1 MNIDITGQGV
11 LVKPRISLVV
21 PTLNEA
27 KNLPFVLPYVPLAV
41 VDEVILV
48 DGRSTDNTIEV
59 AKRLLPSIKVVLE
72 PRPGKGNALRRGYRA
87 ATGDIIVVIDAD
99 GSNDPREI
107 PRFVQALLEGA
118 DFVKGSRF
126 ANSGGTTDMPRLR
139 KFGNWGFVKLVN
151 LLFSQHFTDLC
162 YGFHAFWRY
171 NLDYLD
177 IDHFSGF
184 EVDTSLYLQAAK
196 NRLKVVD
203 VPSFEGFRF
212 YGDGKLRT
220 FPDGWRVLR
229 TIFTEWKSG
238 LQKPVTNHQI
248 GFRNY
253 ARTLIPQTGALGFQ
267 GAGNGTHE
275 LVERSLPLERYFEST
290 FVHADSSEK
299 QRAFS
304 SVLIDAM
311 EKVGAASGSFFQID
325 DLQNAVKGFLVFG
338 RNIETPSLDTM
349 HNTLRNGVVG
359 WVVNHRKPI
368 LIASTAHDP
377 RWQRRPWEEQ
387 EGVSRSALI
396 IPIVASD
403 RVIGVLTLTR
413 PDDRPF
419 TEDDLLRLK
428 RTEIRV

>member
-1 MNIDITGQGV
+1 MNSNVSGFDV
-11 LVKPRISLVV
+11 PVKPRISLII

-27 KNLPFVLPYVPLAV
+27 KNLPFVLPYVPLTV

-72 PRPGKGNALRRGYRA
+72 PKPGKGNALRCGYRA
-87 ATGDIIVVIDAD
+87 ATGDILVVIDAD

-107 PRFVQALLEGA
+107 PRFVQALLDGA
-118 DFVKGSRF
+118 DFAKGSRF
-126 ANSGGTTDMPRLR
+126 AHSGGTTDMPRLR
-139 KFGNWGFVKLVN
+139 KFGNWGFVQLVN

-171 NLDYLD
+171 CLDYLD
-177 IDHFSGF
+177 IDNFSGF
-184 EVDTSLYLQAAK
+184 EVDTSLYLQAVRNK
-196 NRLKVVD
+196 LKVVD

-212 YGDGKLRT
+212 YGEGKLRT

-229 TIFTEWKSG
+229 TIFAEWKAA
-238 LQKPVTNHQI
+238 LRNPAKNHQI

-253 ARTLIPQTGALGFQ
+253 ARTLIPVTGNAGVQ
-267 GAGNGTHE
+267 SPGNGRHG
-275 LVERSLPLERYFEST
+275 LVEKPLPLERYFETT
-290 FVHADSSEK
+290 FMVADSPESH
-299 QRAFS
+299 QAFS
-304 SVLIDAM
+304 SALLDLM

-325 DLQNAVKGFLVFG
+325 DLMKAVKGFLVFG
-338 RNIETPSLDTM
+338 RHIEVPSLDTLD
-349 HNTLRNGVVG
+349 HTLRNGIVG
-359 WVVNHRKPI
+359 WVVKHREPV
-368 LIASTAHDP
+368 LIASTARDP
-377 RWQRRPWEEQ
+377 RWYRRQWEEQ

-396 IPIVASD
+396 IPIVVQD
-403 RVIGVLTLTR
+403 RVVGVITLTR

-419 TEDDLLRLK
+419 TEEDLLRLK